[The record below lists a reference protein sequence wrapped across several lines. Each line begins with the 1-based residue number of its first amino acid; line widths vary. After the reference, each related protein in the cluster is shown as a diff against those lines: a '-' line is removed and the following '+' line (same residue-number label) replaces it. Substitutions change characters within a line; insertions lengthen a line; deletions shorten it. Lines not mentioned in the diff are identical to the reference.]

1 MSTGVVETIGAL
13 PSVLP
18 DSLNV
23 FVVRFTIYS
32 NLAVSRSADI
42 YVIAMDSALRKF
54 FTTCIITAGSY
65 SRHSKTVTVMP
76 YKTS

>member
-23 FVVRFTIYS
+23 CVVRFTIYS
-32 NLAVSRSADI
+32 NLAFSPSADI
-42 YVIAMDSALRKF
+42 YVIAMDPAL
-54 FTTCIITAGSY
+54 
-65 SRHSKTVTVMP
+65 
-76 YKTS
+76 